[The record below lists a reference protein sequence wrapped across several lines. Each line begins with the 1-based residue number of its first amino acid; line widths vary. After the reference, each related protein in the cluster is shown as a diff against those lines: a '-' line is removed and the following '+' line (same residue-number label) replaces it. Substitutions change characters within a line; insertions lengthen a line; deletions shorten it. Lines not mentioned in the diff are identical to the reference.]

1 MIRLKMSKQ
10 FYSYERVIFPDSLV
24 KSEADIIRY
33 MRFYDRDKLPVG
45 GVADVYVT
53 PITDLTESQKD
64 IQKHYSKDVRYE
76 IRRAER
82 ENISYRIYDRLNT
95 HTDAVFIRE
104 IAQKYFNFCD
114 SIGQSALKSN
124 LKQNE
129 FLKLIIQGNLVVSKA
144 EFENGWIYHI
154 YQTDG
159 MNAMLWFSFSD
170 YREKG
175 VNKSL
180 AGWANRGLHDHDIMY
195 FREQGYR
202 CYDWGNIASRDEPN
216 NIDKFKMS
224 FGGELKEVYCCFVGN
239 TTKGKF
245 LLWLNSLRHR
255 T

>member
-1 MIRLKMSKQ
+1 MTGINCLW
-10 FYSYERVIFPDSLV
+10 
-24 KSEADIIRY
+24 
-33 MRFYDRDKLPVG
+33 

-144 EFENGWIYHI
+144 EFENGWIYHM

-202 CYDWGNIASRDEPN
+202 RYDWGNIASRDEPN

-255 T
+255 P